1 MTIRITYVQDG
12 RSKRATIDGS
22 TTQDAVRWMAQYV
35 PNVHVFRAT
44 VMRNR
49 QQGRS
54 DHLRLGNGL
63 MMERLGAADETG
75 TGAHRP
81 VRR

>member
-12 RSKRATIDGS
+12 RKKTVTIDGS
-22 TTQDAVRWMAQYV
+22 TTQDAVRWMLQNV
-35 PNVHVFRAT
+35 PGCYVFRAS
-44 VMRNR
+44 VMKARR
-49 QQGRS
+49 RPPRS
-54 DHLRLGNGL
+54 SFWARETYA
-63 MMERLGAADETG
+63 ERLMVAADETG

>member
-12 RSKRATIDGS
+12 RPKRATIDGT
-22 TTQDAVRWMAQYV
+22 TTQDAVRWMAHNKPGV
-35 PNVHVFRAT
+35 FVFRASI
-44 VMRNR
+44 MRNVR
-49 QQGRS
+49 ITRPRFSGY
-54 DHLRLGNGL
+54 
-63 MMERLGAADETG
+63 MVAADETG